1 MTAAVPVNSLLR
13 HVEPLADRLAQAAGQ
28 VIRSGY
34 FVMGPHLREFEQS
47 FAAYCGVAHCVGV
60 ANGTD
65 ALEIGL
71 KALAIGPGDRVALVG
86 AVEGDPARAALFS
99 GEDIAHLSRSAI
111 SAREMIK
118 RMISLVPS
126 KI

>member
-13 HVEPLADRLAQAAGQ
+13 HFEPLADRLAQAAGQ

-71 KALAIGPGDRVALVG
+71 KALAIGPGDRVALVANAAMYG
-86 AVEGDPARAALFS
+86 TTAVLAAGRFPYSSTSIRRLTTCRLARWRKLA
-99 GEDIAHLSRSAI
+99 SA
-111 SAREMIK
+111 
-118 RMISLVPS
+118 
-126 KI
+126 